1 MRIIGGKHRGRSL
14 SAPEGWS
21 IRPTADRTRE
31 SLFNLLEHG
40 RLASNGSRVH
50 GAIVLDAF
58 AGSGAFSLEA
68 LSRGAASATAL
79 DNDRQAIASIRSNA
93 AMLGEDGSL
102 HVVQADANRPPPATV
117 PASLAFLDPPYGK
130 DMAVPALEALNNAG
144 WIASDALIAI
154 ETGSKDT
161 LEAPPGFT
169 LEDARRY
176 GRAKVWLLLRS

>member
-1 MRIIGGKHRGRSL
+1 MRIISGKHRGRQL

-40 RLASNGSRVH
+40 RLAAEGSRVA
-50 GAIVLDAF
+50 GATVLDAF
-58 AGSGAFSLEA
+58 AGTGSFCLEA
-68 LSRGAASATAL
+68 LSRGAAIATAM
-79 DNDRQAIASIRSNA
+79 DNDRKAIASIRANA
-93 AMLGEDGSL
+93 EALGEAGSVIL
-102 HVVQADANRPPPATV
+102 SQADALRPPPATTQ
-117 PASLAFLDPPYGK
+117 ASLVFLDPPYAK
-130 DMAVPALEALNNAG
+130 DMAIPALEALSTAG
-144 WIASDALIAI
+144 WIAAKALIAI
-154 ETGSKDT
+154 ETGSKES